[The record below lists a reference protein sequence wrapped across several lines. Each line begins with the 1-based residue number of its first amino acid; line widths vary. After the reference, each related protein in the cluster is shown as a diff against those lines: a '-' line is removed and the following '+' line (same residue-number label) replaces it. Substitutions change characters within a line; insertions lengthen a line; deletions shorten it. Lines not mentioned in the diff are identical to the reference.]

1 MRTVLLII
9 LLVLSEPAVAQHR
22 LDVPRIAILES
33 GEQEAA
39 PFLIPALRSM
49 GWIEGKTMTLL
60 IRSAAHDQAQLPA
73 PAADL
78 VGEDVNLIVAVGTA
92 ATRAARQATSTI
104 PIVMVS
110 VGDPLGSGFIVSLA
124 RPGSNT
130 TGITSLLPEVATK
143 QLEILKDVVPQ
154 TRKVGLLQTGEMRGS
169 GPLML
174 AALEKA
180 ATRLR
185 VELVPVVIEHPADL
199 RARFGSMKSAGIDAY
214 LVLVGPTMDFMRA
227 EIAAQALHQH
237 LPGIAT
243 YRGYAEVGGLLSYG
257 ASPRAIGLR
266 AARYV
271 DRILKGASP
280 AELPVEQPDRFEF
293 VINLKTA
300 KELGLGISSSVLTR
314 ADDVIE

>member
-1 MRTVLLII
+1 MRPVLLAI
-9 LLVLSEPAVAQHR
+9 LLMLSEPAVAQPR
-22 LDVPRIAILES
+22 LDIPRIAILES

-49 GWIEGKTMTLL
+49 GWIEGKSMTLI
-60 IRSAAHDQAQLPA
+60 IRSAARDQAQLPRL
-73 PAADL
+73 AADL
-78 VGEDVNLIVAVGTA
+78 VSEDVNLIVAVGTA

-199 RARFGSMKSAGIDAY
+199 RTRFGWMNSTGIDAY

-227 EIAAQALHQH
+227 EIAAQALQQH
-237 LPGIAT
+237 IPGIAA

-266 AARYV
+266 GAAR
-271 DRILKGASP
+271 
-280 AELPVEQPDRFEF
+280 
-293 VINLKTA
+293 
-300 KELGLGISSSVLTR
+300 
-314 ADDVIE
+314 